1 VTIYASGVGSAVL
14 AAATADANGSFT
26 ATAHAP
32 QSDYSPRLF
41 LGVGQTSQK
50 LGAAN
55 FQMQPFLLLTP
66 GSGTV
71 GSIVVAEGHGLGSL
85 EKVSVYWNNPRT
97 LLGTGA
103 MRSLSS
109 IPAEWPLALRISA
122 VAAGQP

>member
-1 VTIYASGVGSAVL
+1 MRRNPITV
-14 AAATADANGSFT
+14 
-26 ATAHAP
+26 
-32 QSDYSPRLF
+32 PRLF

-97 LLGTGA
+97 LLGTVKADVYGTFAGSSSVTFTVPSGA
-103 MRSLSS
+103 
-109 IPAEWPLALRISA
+109 PAGVNKVFAW
-122 VAAGQP
+122 GQTTKVKGTASFTVE